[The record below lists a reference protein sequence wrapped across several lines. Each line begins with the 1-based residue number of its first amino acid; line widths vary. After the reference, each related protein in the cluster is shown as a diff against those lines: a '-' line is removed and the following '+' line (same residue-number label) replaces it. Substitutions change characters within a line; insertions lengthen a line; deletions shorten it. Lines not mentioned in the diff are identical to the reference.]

1 MLLVNRREQRRVWRQ
16 MSSFMNVFKYCVYIV
31 IRILN
36 SSDLTPD
43 ENPASNYNNDDNKP
57 LNYH

>member
-1 MLLVNRREQRRVWRQ
+1 MLLVNRRKQRRVWRQ

-43 ENPASNYNNDDNKP
+43 ENPASNYNNDDN
-57 LNYH
+57 